1 MVLLICFRSSPAS
14 VVSRL
19 EIFRHRFN
27 AAARHINF
35 DESRHHRRRSAS
47 FPNNNNGMDDRE
59 SKCANP
65 VMRFAR
71 IKHWQQS
78 KFIWIADS
86 ISNKSNVS
94 ATCYYSFCVGSFFIW
109 IGFVSVFFFFFSS
122 ASLLHFG
129 SLYFWFSENILYIFV
144 VRRRIGRQGKELG
157 IKTVADVYE
166 YFGI

>member
-109 IGFVSVFFFFFSS
+109 IGFVSVFFFLLLLRFSS
-122 ASLLHFG
+122 PLWFALFLVFGEHSVHFCR
-129 SLYFWFSENILYIFV
+129 SSSHWTA
-144 VRRRIGRQGKELG
+144 RKG
-157 IKTVADVYE
+157 IRN
-166 YFGI
+166 